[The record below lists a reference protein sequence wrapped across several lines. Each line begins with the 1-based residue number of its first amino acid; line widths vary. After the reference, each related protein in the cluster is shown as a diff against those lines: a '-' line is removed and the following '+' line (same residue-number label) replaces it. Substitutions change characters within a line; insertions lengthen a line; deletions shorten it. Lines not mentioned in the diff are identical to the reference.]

1 MRVFSSFIL
10 RSVSP
15 GLPGLLV
22 FLSVWVWGGAA
33 FGQSRIKDIVD
44 IEGVR
49 DNLLIGYGLVVGLN
63 GTGDTLQNAVF
74 TRESLVGMLERLGV
88 NARQGNLDTDNI
100 AAVIVTATLPPFARQ
115 GTRIDIQVS
124 ALGDATSLQGG
135 TLLVTPLVGADGEVY
150 AVGQGQIAAG
160 GFLAQAD
167 DASFIRGVPTAGRV
181 SSGALVEREIAFAF
195 HERRRV
201 HLALKNP
208 DLTTATRIAQT
219 INSFLAADAAFVQ
232 DPGTVQL
239 QTPLAY
245 SGTTVELLT
254 EIEQLRVDAD
264 QPARVVIDEST
275 GVIVMGQN
283 VRILQVAVA
292 QGNLTVQVGT
302 PSPLAIPFSN
312 TGETLPVPPEVAGVP
327 GEEGALPATLAE
339 FGRET
344 TLRELVQGLN
354 ALGVGPRDMIAILQ
368 AIRAA
373 GALQADIDV
382 I

>member
-1 MRVFSSFIL
+1 MFSSFIL
-10 RSVSP
+10 RSVSA
-15 GLPGLLV
+15 GLLV
-22 FLSVWVWGGAA
+22 FLSVWAWWGPA

-150 AVGQGQIAAG
+150 AVGQGQVAAG

-167 DASFIRGVPTAGRV
+167 DASFVRGVPTAGRV
-181 SSGALVEREIAFAF
+181 ASGALVEREIAFAF

-208 DLTTATRIAQT
+208 DLTTATRIART
-219 INSFLAADAAFVQ
+219 INSFLAAEAAFVQ

-292 QGNLTVQVGT
+292 QGNLTVRVGAT
-302 PSPLAIPFSN
+302 SPLAIPFSN
-312 TGETLPVPPEVAGVP
+312 TGETLPVPPPDIPGAAGAP
-327 GEEGALPATLAE
+327 GADGTPSATLAE

-368 AIRAA
+368 AIKAA